1 MSLTDMICTEDALLF
16 LICPSSGSDQPRFLH
31 IMLILLIILA
41 FLTAVVFLFI
51 QLPQFGKTPSGERL
65 ERIKQSP
72 NYQKGS
78 FKNIS
83 HTPDLSEDANYFSV
97 MKEFFFQKNKRGKP
111 ADIIPSQKTNLLALP
126 ANEHVFIWMGHSSY
140 YLQADGKKILV
151 DPVLSGS
158 ASPLPSGTKS
168 FKGTDIY
175 TVDDIPAIDYLF
187 ISHDHWDH
195 LDYKTIIQLK
205 PKIKTVICGLGVAD
219 HFHRWGFDQN
229 IIVEKDWNE
238 LIELEDGFTVNTT
251 TARHFSGRSFGRN
264 KSLWMAYAFKTP
276 SLNIYIGGDSGY
288 DHHFAAIGKQFG
300 PFDIAILECGQYDK
314 SWKYIHMMPHEV
326 VEAAKDLQA
335 KQFIPV
341 HWGKF
346 LLGNHSWDEP
356 VVLVAESA
364 KKQNIPA
371 LTPMIGE
378 KVFLQ
383 STQTFDQWWEKVK

>member
-1 MSLTDMICTEDALLF
+1 LPVQGNESALF
-16 LICPSSGSDQPRFLH
+16 TTMF
-31 IMLILLIILA
+31 ILLIILA
-41 FLTAVVFLFI
+41 VLIVTVLVFI
-51 QLPQFGKTPSGERL
+51 QLPQFGKTPSGKRMKL
-65 ERIKQSP
+65 IQQSP
-72 NYQKGS
+72 HYQKGS

-97 MKEFFFQKNKRGKP
+97 MKEFFFQPNKRGKP
-111 ADIIPSQKTNLLALP
+111 ANPVPSKKTNLLALQP
-126 ANEHVFIWMGHSSY
+126 HENVFIWMGHSSY

-158 ASPLPSGTKS
+158 ASPLPGGTKS

-175 TVDDIPAIDYLF
+175 TVNEIPAIDYLF

-195 LDYKTIIQLK
+195 LDYKTIVALK

-219 HFHRWGFDQN
+219 HFYRWGFN
-229 IIVEKDWNE
+229 ANMIVERDWNE
-238 LIELEDGFTVNTT
+238 VIELEKGFTVTTT
-251 TARHFSGRSFGRN
+251 TARHFSGRSFRRN
-264 KSLWMAYAFKTP
+264 QSLWMAYAFKTP

-288 DHHFAAIGKQFG
+288 DDHFAVIGKQLG
-300 PFDIAILECGQYDK
+300 PFDVAILECGQYDK

-326 VEAAKDLQA
+326 VQAAKDLQA

-356 VVLVAESA
+356 IVLVTRAASE
-364 KKQNIPA
+364 QTIPA
-371 LTPMIGE
+371 ITPMIGE
-378 KVFLQ
+378 TVFIHEQ
-383 STQTFDQWWEKVK
+383 KQFHHWWQLLT